1 MSAIAIAMPAIVTTR
16 QPFQME
22 NAACGPL
29 KVSRNKRS
37 ALDETWYISKI
48 RPAGIKQKKHKQKRK
63 ADQSTSKLLFII
75 NKCTFIPRQTNQKT
89 NANQMTTTTTRACLQ
104 MINKHCK
111 NKEQGK
117 KKEAKTTTTIRR
129 RQNKETEKEE
139 EQKDHKTKAHNKSI
153 RLLIMIPQEKE
164 KK

>member
-16 QPFQME
+16 QPFQIE

-63 ADQSTSKLLFII
+63 AD
-75 NKCTFIPRQTNQKT
+75 
-89 NANQMTTTTTRACLQ
+89 
-104 MINKHCK
+104 
-111 NKEQGK
+111 
-117 KKEAKTTTTIRR
+117 
-129 RQNKETEKEE
+129 
-139 EQKDHKTKAHNKSI
+139 
-153 RLLIMIPQEKE
+153 
-164 KK
+164 